1 MLILI
6 KIGYS
11 GYGIGFNAHSQFQLP
26 DCNWGKNVSTF
37 GVDNSSPVHADNKK
51 KKDILFL
58 GGSLAQGL
66 HDTTIT
72 AEAKYSINFTESGR
86 RFVLSPY

>member
-1 MLILI
+1 MHIHNFNYQTGTGAKMSVFLELTIVLLCMLII
-6 KIGYS
+6 
-11 GYGIGFNAHSQFQLP
+11 
-26 DCNWGKNVSTF
+26 
-37 GVDNSSPVHADNKK
+37 K